1 MNRCLPLLVIVLA
14 LSASG
19 CSKHSDVE
27 TKTTFPMPAD
37 LAGVYGGSFPC
48 ADCKNIA
55 ATLWLR
61 DDTRFF
67 LRQSVILEGGATES
81 SSYSFGRWSWDES
94 SGEIVLAARG
104 PERRLAQLDGEHL
117 RLRTASPVEHVLER
131 DAQAPRFADRV
142 QLDGEST
149 IALKGGGTFLEC
161 ATGLQLPIAEVGAY
175 KELRRQNRLLNAVG
189 KMTLTSVEAHIV
201 NVLADDS
208 TRREVLVVDKVL
220 GPIKLGKGCEG
231 YFGAAAESG

>member
-1 MNRCLPLLVIVLA
+1 MNRCLPLLALVLVLA
-14 LSASG
+14 LSAGG
-19 CSKHSDVE
+19 CSKRSDHE
-27 TKTTFPMPAD
+27 QKTPFPMPTD

-48 ADCKNIA
+48 ADCTSIA

-61 DDTRFF
+61 DDGRFF
-67 LRQSVILEGGATES
+67 LRQSLIVDGGVTES
-81 SSYSFGRWSWDES
+81 SSYSFGHWSWDENS
-94 SGEIVLAARG
+94 AEIVLAARG
-104 PERRLAQLDGEHL
+104 PERRLMHVDGEHL
-117 RLRTASPVEHVLER
+117 QLRTASAVPHVLER
-131 DAQAPRFADRV
+131 DAQAPWFADRV

-149 IALKGGGTFLEC
+149 IAAKGGGTFLEC

-201 NVLADDS
+201 NVLAEDS

-220 GPIKLGKGCEG
+220 ATIKPGQGC
-231 YFGAAAESG
+231 